1 MNFKKITFIFFIFV
15 LSVIFFTGNLSS
27 AISEHATAGDKKI
40 IVYYFHGDFRCQT
53 CLRIEEFTRKAV
65 NDGFKNE
72 MASSK
77 IELKVVNIDKPGN
90 KHFIND
96 YNLKTKS
103 VIISEFTGS
112 KLVRWKNLPAIWN
125 YHDNESSF
133 IRYVRDEVK
142 GYL

>member
-1 MNFKKITFIFFIFV
+1 MNFEKITFIFVF
-15 LSVIFFTGNLSS
+15 SVIFLAGNLSS
-27 AISEHATAGDKKI
+27 AISAQAAAGDKKI

-53 CLRIEEFTRKAV
+53 CLRIEELTKKAV

-72 MASSK
+72 MVSSK
-77 IELKVVNIDKPGN
+77 IELKIINIDKPGN
-90 KHFIND
+90 NHFVND

-112 KLVRWKNLPAIWN
+112 KQVRWKNLPGIWN

-133 IRYVRDEVK
+133 IRYIRDEVK